1 MVGKNKRRGIKLI
14 DYSIYLVTDSSGLT
28 EKDFFRIIEQACKSG
43 VTLLQLREKEL
54 STRDFYQRALKVKQ
68 ITDHYKIPLII
79 NDRLDICLAVD
90 AAGLHI
96 GDDEMPVEICRQ
108 LIGDKI
114 LGVSVKSLEA
124 ATEAEDAGADYFG
137 VGAIFP
143 TETKDTSLVAINTLK
158 EITGCTQLP
167 VVAIGGIKENNLE
180 ELSGSKIN
188 GVAIVSEIMQ
198 SPNIEAKV
206 LALKNKFKDNKEQVN
221 GK

>member
-158 EITGCTQLP
+158 EITGCIQLP

>member
-1 MVGKNKRRGIKLI
+1 MI

-158 EITGCTQLP
+158 EITGCIQLP